1 LLSKLRPNLTYA
13 NVVSTVCLFIV
24 LGGSAYAAVTITG
37 KNVKNGSL
45 TGADIKNSSLTTS
58 DVKNRSLLAR
68 DFKTGQLP
76 AGPKG
81 DQGPKGDKGDRGDP
95 GPFPGTLPS
104 GTTLRGAYYA
114 FGQAT
119 GTFQV
124 AADAQS
130 FGFTLGSKPTVHF
143 IPSGPG
149 SPPSQ
154 CPGSGNAPEAMPG
167 HLCVYETALNNRFS
181 VTIRDLE
188 ASPSATASS
197 EEGFGIEATSSA
209 TGGFFSRGVWAVT
222 AP

>member
-1 LLSKLRPNLTYA
+1 MRRNLRGWGGSPLKPRRLSASIRSPPTTKSRRVPTMDHVRKSLSYA
-13 NVVSTVCLFIV
+13 NVMATVAVFV
-24 LGGSAYAAVTITG
+24 ALGGSSYAALTITG
-37 KNVKNGSL
+37 KNVKNSSL

-119 GTFQV
+119 GTFQ
-124 AADAQS
+124 A
-130 FGFTLGSKPTVHF
+130 
-143 IPSGPG
+143 
-149 SPPSQ
+149 
-154 CPGSGNAPEAMPG
+154 
-167 HLCVYETALNNRFS
+167 
-181 VTIRDLE
+181 
-188 ASPSATASS
+188 
-197 EEGFGIEATSSA
+197 
-209 TGGFFSRGVWAVT
+209 
-222 AP
+222 